1 MGKMLHQ
8 LRRPRKKDVSICVPN
23 SLHHPSEK
31 VTRSLPTICEEL
43 TAKRQIKKYKIF
55 DVLVYLIS
63 SLICP
68 LLSGTIGIIQS
79 WASDSKEATVESL
92 RWTSRDIEL
101 LSDNGKRYEVID
113 GQL

>member
-8 LRRPRKKDVSICVPN
+8 LRRPRKKDVSICMPN

-43 TAKRQIKKYKIF
+43 IVKRQIKKFKVF
-55 DVLVYLIS
+55 DVFVYLIS

-68 LLSGTIGIIQS
+68 LLGGTIGIIQS
-79 WASDSKEATVESL
+79 WASDLKEET
-92 RWTSRDIEL
+92 
-101 LSDNGKRYEVID
+101 
-113 GQL
+113 